1 MKEANYDLKLFLSS
15 KKINSR
21 ITQLGKILSDDFL
34 NRNPIFL
41 GVMNG
46 SFMFMSD
53 LMKKISIQ
61 CEIDFIKIHS
71 YIGKKS
77 TGRIRLLSDNT
88 LDLENRHVVIVEDII
103 DTGTTAKYLM
113 DILAA
118 ANPKSISIVTLLMK
132 SDLTGLNFNIDYIG
146 FEIARGFV
154 VGYGLDYNQKYR
166 NLDSLYHLKKKNI
179 K

>member
-21 ITQLGKILSDDFL
+21 ITQLGKILSDDFI

-154 VGYGLDYNQKYR
+154 VGYGLDYNQKLR
-166 NLDSLYHLKKKNI
+166 NLKSIYKL
-179 K
+179 

>member
-1 MKEANYDLKLFLSS
+1 M
-15 KKINSR
+15 
-21 ITQLGKILSDDFL
+21 
-34 NRNPIFL
+34 
-41 GVMNG
+41 
-46 SFMFMSD
+46 
-53 LMKKISIQ
+53 
-61 CEIDFIKIHS
+61 
-71 YIGKKS
+71 
-77 TGRIRLLSDNT
+77 
-88 LDLENRHVVIVEDII
+88 IVEDII

-166 NLDSLYHLKKKNI
+166 NLDSLYLLKKKI

>member
-21 ITQLGKILSDDFL
+21 LTQLGRILSDDFI

-61 CEIDFIKIHS
+61 CEIDFIKINS

-77 TGRIRLLSDNT
+77 TGKIQLLSDNT

-113 DILAA
+113 DILSA

>member
-1 MKEANYDLKLFLSS
+1 MKDVNYYLELFLSS

-21 ITQLGKILSDDFL
+21 ITQLGRILSDDFID
-34 NRNPIFL
+34 RNPIFL

-77 TGRIRLLSDNT
+77 TGKVRLLSENT
-88 LDLENRHVVIVEDII
+88 LDLEDRHIVIVEDII
-103 DTGTTAKYLM
+103 DTGTTAKFLM
-113 DILAA
+113 DIFTS
-118 ANPKSISIVTLLMK
+118 ANPKSISIATLLMK
-132 SDLTGLNFNIDYIG
+132 SCLTGLNFKIYYIG
-146 FEIARGFV
+146 FEIAREFV
-154 VGYGLDYNQKYR
+154 VGYGLDFNQKYR
-166 NLDSLYHLKKKNI
+166 NLDSLYLLKKNI
-179 K
+179 N

>member
-21 ITQLGKILSDDFL
+21 ITQLGKILSDDFI

-61 CEIDFIKIHS
+61 C
-71 YIGKKS
+71 
-77 TGRIRLLSDNT
+77 
-88 LDLENRHVVIVEDII
+88 
-103 DTGTTAKYLM
+103 
-113 DILAA
+113 
-118 ANPKSISIVTLLMK
+118 
-132 SDLTGLNFNIDYIG
+132 
-146 FEIARGFV
+146 
-154 VGYGLDYNQKYR
+154 
-166 NLDSLYHLKKKNI
+166 
-179 K
+179 